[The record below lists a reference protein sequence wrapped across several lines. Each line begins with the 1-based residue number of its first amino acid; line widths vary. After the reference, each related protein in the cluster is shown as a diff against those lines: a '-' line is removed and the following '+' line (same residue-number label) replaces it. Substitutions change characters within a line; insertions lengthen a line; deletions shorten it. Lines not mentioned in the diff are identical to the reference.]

1 MVRSSA
7 FGLHVSVTCHTA
19 DGAWVGK
26 GRERERQRGVW
37 RVLNCIC
44 LTFWHVQH
52 RLKITFAAEKC
63 RTIRWRRQSVEW
75 IATGD
80 WKRKEEGGV
89 GRDYMVTQRSTD
101 KIDNWQMQSEHL
113 GAVICVTPFPL
124 SLFRYL
130 AVNCISSKHFCGCF
144 WQNKETLE
152 KWLAISLDKL
162 SICRLFSRLRRSS
175 TWFASESTSIK
186 SRFKFKCVDWLCR
199 SLSRVVAAL

>member
-1 MVRSSA
+1 MGHGWER
-7 FGLHVSVTCHTA
+7 G
-19 DGAWVGK
+19 
-26 GRERERQRGVW
+26 ERERQRGVW
-37 RVLNCIC
+37 CVLNCIC

-113 GAVICVTPFPL
+113 GALICVPPSLL
-124 SLFRYL
+124 SLLLCL

-152 KWLAISLDKL
+152 KWPAISLDKL

-175 TWFASESTSIK
+175 TWDLPASLQVSRGDSSSSASIGFVA
-186 SRFKFKCVDWLCR
+186 RCLV
-199 SLSRVVAAL
+199 LSRHFKPLMDFMSSSKFIKIIP